1 MKLTSFINY
10 FLKAQQMMI
19 TNVFRLFS
27 DKNQIHRLKEEICME
42 IFKNM
47 EMYDYEQLVFC
58 QDKASGLKAI
68 IAIHDTTLGPAL
80 GGTRMWTYESEE
92 AAIIDALRLAKGM
105 TYKNAAAGLNLG
117 GGKTVIIGDPRKD
130 KNEEMFRAFGRY
142 IQGLNGRYITAEDV
156 GTTVEDMDLIHEETD
171 FVTGISP
178 AFGSSGNP
186 SPVTAYGVYRGMK
199 AAAKEAF
206 GSDSLEGKVVAVQ
219 GVGNVAYTLCQ
230 YLHDEGAQLIV
241 TDIHKDAVQR
251 AVENFGAK
259 AVGPDEI
266 YSVECDIFAPCALG
280 AIINDETINQLNAK
294 VIAGSANNQ
303 LKETRH
309 GDIIHEMGIVYA
321 PDYVINA
328 GGVINVA
335 DELYGY
341 NRDRAM
347 KKVEQIYNNIEKVIE
362 ISKRDNI
369 PTYVAADRMAEERIE
384 KLKKSRSTFLQN
396 GHHILSRRK

>member
-1 MKLTSFINY
+1 
-10 FLKAQQMMI
+10 
-19 TNVFRLFS
+19 
-27 DKNQIHRLKEEICME
+27 ME
-42 IFKNM
+42 IFKYL
-47 EMYDYEQLVFC
+47 EKYDYEQLLFC
-58 QDKASGLKAI
+58 QDKQSGLKAI

-80 GGTRMWTYESEE
+80 GGTRMWTYASEE
-92 AAIIDALRLAKGM
+92 DAIEDALRLSRGM

-206 GSDSLEGKVVAVQ
+206 GTDSLEGKVVAVQ
-219 GVGNVAYTLCQ
+219 GVGNVSYNLCRH
-230 YLHDEGAQLIV
+230 LHEEGAKLIV
-241 TDIHKDAVQR
+241 TDINKESVAR
-251 AVENFGAK
+251 AVESFGAT
-259 AVGPDEI
+259 AVNPDEI
-266 YSVECDIFAPCALG
+266 YGVECDIYAPCALG
-280 AIINDETINQLNAK
+280 AVINDQTINQIRAK
-294 VIAGSANNQ
+294 VIAGAANNQ
-303 LKETRH
+303 LKETVH
-309 GDIIHEMGIVYA
+309 GDQIHEKGIIYA

-335 DELYGY
+335 DELLGY
-341 NRDRAM
+341 NRERAL
-347 KKVEQIYNNIEKVIE
+347 KKVETVYDTIERVFE
-362 ISKRDNI
+362 IAKRDQI
-369 PTYVAADRMAEERIE
+369 PTYKAADRMAEERIARMRN
-384 KLKKSRSTFLQN
+384 SRSQFLQN
-396 GHHILSRRK
+396 EKHILNGRK

>member
-1 MKLTSFINY
+1 MEL
-10 FLKAQQMMI
+10 
-19 TNVFRLFS
+19 FRY
-27 DKNQIHRLKEEICME
+27 ME
-42 IFKNM
+42 Q
-47 EMYDYEQLVFC
+47 YDYEQLVFC
-58 QDKASGLKAI
+58 QDKQSGLKAI

-92 AAIIDALRLAKGM
+92 AAIEDALRLARGM

-156 GTTVEDMDLIHEETD
+156 GTTVEDMDIIHDETD

-186 SPVTAYGVYRGMK
+186 SPVTAYGVYKGMK
-199 AAAKEAF
+199 AAAKAAF
-206 GSDSLEGKVVAVQ
+206 GTVSLEGKTVAVQ
-219 GVGNVAYTLCQ
+219 GVGNVAYNLCRH
-230 YLHDEGAQLIV
+230 LHEEGAKLIV
-241 TDIHKDAVQR
+241 TDINKEAVER
-251 AVENFGAK
+251 AVAEFGAR
-259 AVGPDEI
+259 AVDPDDI
-266 YSVECDIFAPCALG
+266 YSQECDIYAPCALG
-280 AIINDETINQLNAK
+280 ATINDDTIPQLKAK
-294 VIAGSANNQ
+294 VIAGAANNQ

-309 GDIIHEMGIVYA
+309 GDQIHDMGIVYA

-341 NRDRAM
+341 NSERAL
-347 KKVEQIYNNIEKVIE
+347 KKVEGIYGNIERVLE
-362 ISKRDNI
+362 ISKRDRI
-369 PTYVAADRMAEERIE
+369 PTYLAADRLAEERIE
-384 KLKKSRSTFLQN
+384 RMRQSRSQFLQN
-396 GHHILSRRK
+396 GHHILSRR

>member
-1 MKLTSFINY
+1 
-10 FLKAQQMMI
+10 
-19 TNVFRLFS
+19 
-27 DKNQIHRLKEEICME
+27 ME
-42 IFKNM
+42 IFKYL
-47 EMYDYEQLVFC
+47 EKYDYEQLLFC
-58 QDKASGLKAI
+58 QDKQSGLKAI

-80 GGTRMWTYESEE
+80 GGTRMWTYASEE
-92 AAIIDALRLAKGM
+92 DAIEDALRLSKGM

-206 GSDSLEGKVVAVQ
+206 GTDSLEGKVVAVQ
-219 GVGNVAYTLCQ
+219 GVGNVSYNLCRH
-230 YLHDEGAQLIV
+230 LHEEGAKLIV
-241 TDIHKDAVQR
+241 TDINKESVAR
-251 AVENFGAK
+251 AVESFGAT
-259 AVGPDEI
+259 AVNPDEI
-266 YSVECDIFAPCALG
+266 YGVDCDIYAPCALG
-280 AIINDETINQLNAK
+280 AVINDQTINQIRAK
-294 VIAGSANNQ
+294 VIAGAANNQ
-303 LKETRH
+303 LKEPVH
-309 GDIIHEMGIVYA
+309 GEQIHEKGIIYA

-335 DELYGY
+335 DELLGY
-341 NRDRAM
+341 NRERAL
-347 KKVEQIYNNIEKVIE
+347 KKVETVYDTIERVIE
-362 ISKRDNI
+362 IAKRDQI
-369 PTYVAADRMAEERIE
+369 PTYKAADRMAEERIARMRN
-384 KLKKSRSTFLQN
+384 SRSQFLQN
-396 GHHILSRRK
+396 EKHILNGRK

>member
-1 MKLTSFINY
+1 
-10 FLKAQQMMI
+10 
-19 TNVFRLFS
+19 
-27 DKNQIHRLKEEICME
+27 ME
-42 IFKNM
+42 IFKYL
-47 EMYDYEQLVFC
+47 EKYDYEQLLFC
-58 QDKASGLKAI
+58 QDKQSGLKAI

-80 GGTRMWTYESEE
+80 GGTRMWTYASEE
-92 AAIIDALRLAKGM
+92 DAIEDALRLSRGM

-206 GSDSLEGKVVAVQ
+206 GTDSLEGKVIAVQ
-219 GVGNVAYTLCQ
+219 GVGNVSYNLCRH
-230 YLHDEGAQLIV
+230 LHEEGAKLIV
-241 TDIHKDAVQR
+241 TDINKESVAR
-251 AVENFGAK
+251 AVESFGAT
-259 AVGPDEI
+259 AVNPDEI
-266 YSVECDIFAPCALG
+266 YGVDCDIYAPCALG
-280 AIINDETINQLNAK
+280 AVINDQTINQIRAK
-294 VIAGSANNQ
+294 VIAGAANNQ
-303 LKETRH
+303 LKETVH
-309 GDIIHEMGIVYA
+309 GDQIHEKGIIYA

-335 DELYGY
+335 DELLGY
-341 NRDRAM
+341 NRERAL
-347 KKVEQIYNNIEKVIE
+347 KKVETVYDTIERVIE
-362 ISKRDNI
+362 IAKRDQI
-369 PTYVAADRMAEERIE
+369 PTYKAADRMAEERIARMRN
-384 KLKKSRSTFLQN
+384 SRSQFLQN
-396 GHHILSRRK
+396 EKHILNGRK

>member
-1 MKLTSFINY
+1 ME
-10 FLKAQQMMI
+10 
-19 TNVFRLFS
+19 VFKYLE
-27 DKNQIHRLKEEICME
+27 K
-42 IFKNM
+42 
-47 EMYDYEQLVFC
+47 YDYEQLVFC
-58 QDKASGLKAI
+58 QDQQSGLKAI

-92 AAIIDALRLAKGM
+92 AAIEDALRLAKGM

-130 KNEEMFRAFGRY
+130 KSEELFRAFGRY
-142 IQGLNGRYITAEDV
+142 VQGLNGRYITAEDV
-156 GTTVEDMDLIHEETD
+156 GTTVADMDLIHEETD

-186 SPVTAYGVYRGMK
+186 SPVTAYGVYKGMK
-199 AAAKEAF
+199 AAAKAAF
-206 GSDSLEGKVVAVQ
+206 GTDSLEGKTVAVQ
-219 GVGNVAYTLCQ
+219 GVGNVAYSLCRHL
-230 YLHDEGAQLIV
+230 YEEGAQLIV
-241 TDIHKDAVQR
+241 TDINKEAVQR
-251 AVENFGAK
+251 VVNEFGAQ
-259 AVGPDEI
+259 AVDPNEI
-266 YSVECDIFAPCALG
+266 YGVECDIFAPCALG
-280 AIINDETINQLNAK
+280 AVINDQTIPQLKAK

-303 LKETRH
+303 LRDTTH

-341 NRDRAM
+341 NSERAM
-347 KKVEQIYNNIEKVIE
+347 KKVELIYDNIEKVIE
-362 ISKRDNI
+362 ISKRDGI

-384 KLKKSRSTFLQN
+384 KMRNSRSQFLRN
-396 GHHILSRRK
+396 GHDILSRRFK

>member
-1 MKLTSFINY
+1 ME
-10 FLKAQQMMI
+10 
-19 TNVFRLFS
+19 LF
-27 DKNQIHRLKEEICME
+27 KYLER
-42 IFKNM
+42 
-47 EMYDYEQLVFC
+47 YDYEQVVFC
-58 QDKASGLKAI
+58 QDKNSGLKAI

-92 AAIIDALRLAKGM
+92 AAVIDALRLARGM

-156 GTTVEDMDLIHEETD
+156 GTTVHDMDTIYQETSY
-171 FVTGISP
+171 VTGISP

-186 SPVTAYGVYRGMK
+186 SPATAFGVYRGMK
-199 AAAKEAF
+199 ASAKEAF

-219 GVGNVAYTLCQ
+219 GVGNVAFHLCR
-230 YLHDEGAQLIV
+230 YLHEEGAQLIV
-241 TDIHKDAVQR
+241 TDINKEAVQR
-251 AVENFGAK
+251 AVDEYGAK
-259 AVGPDEI
+259 AVDPDDI
-266 YSVECDIFAPCALG
+266 YDVECDIYAPCALG
-280 AIINDETINQLNAK
+280 ATVNDETIKKLKAK

-303 LKETRH
+303 LAESRH
-309 GDIIHEMGIVYA
+309 GDILFENGIVYA

-341 NRDRAM
+341 NRERAM
-347 KKVEQIYNNIEKVIE
+347 SRIETIYDNIEKVFD
-362 ISKRDNI
+362 ISKRDHI
-369 PTYVAADRMAEERIE
+369 PTNVAADRMAEERIQHMHN
-384 KLKKSRSTFLQN
+384 SRSTFLQN
-396 GHHILSRRK
+396 GHHILSRR

>member
-1 MKLTSFINY
+1 
-10 FLKAQQMMI
+10 
-19 TNVFRLFS
+19 
-27 DKNQIHRLKEEICME
+27 ME
-42 IFKNM
+42 IFKYL
-47 EMYDYEQLVFC
+47 EKYDYEQVVFC
-58 QDKASGLKAI
+58 QDKQSGLKAI

-80 GGTRMWTYESEE
+80 GGTRMWTYASEE
-92 AAIIDALRLAKGM
+92 AAIEDALRLAKGM

-156 GTTVEDMDLIHEETD
+156 GTTVADMDLIHEETD
-171 FVTGISP
+171 YVTGISP

-186 SPVTAYGVYRGMK
+186 SPVTAFGVYRGMK

-206 GSDSLEGKVVAVQ
+206 GSDSLEGKVVAIQ

-230 YLHDEGAQLIV
+230 YLHEEGAQLIV
-241 TDIHKDAVQR
+241 TDINKEAVNR
-251 AVENFGAK
+251 AVEAFGAR
-259 AVGPDEI
+259 AVDPDEI
-266 YSVECDIFAPCALG
+266 YSVECDIYAPCALG
-280 AIINDETINQLNAK
+280 ATINDDTIPQLKAK

-303 LKETRH
+303 LKDTRH

-341 NRDRAM
+341 NQERAM
-347 KKVEQIYNNIEKVIE
+347 KKVEQLYATIEKVIE
-362 ISKRDNI
+362 ISKRDGI

-384 KLKKSRSTFLQN
+384 RIRNSRSQFLQN
-396 GHHILSRRK
+396 GHHILSHRISR

>member
-1 MKLTSFINY
+1 ME
-10 FLKAQQMMI
+10 
-19 TNVFRLFS
+19 LF
-27 DKNQIHRLKEEICME
+27 KYLER
-42 IFKNM
+42 
-47 EMYDYEQLVFC
+47 YDYEQVVFC
-58 QDKASGLKAI
+58 QDKNSGLKAI

-92 AAIIDALRLAKGM
+92 AAVIDALRLARGM

-156 GTTVEDMDLIHEETD
+156 GTTVHDMDTIYQETSY
-171 FVTGISP
+171 VTGISP

-186 SPVTAYGVYRGMK
+186 SPATAFGVYRGMK
-199 AAAKEAF
+199 ASAKEAF

-219 GVGNVAYTLCQ
+219 GVGNVAFHLCR
-230 YLHDEGAQLIV
+230 YLHEEGAQLIV
-241 TDIHKDAVQR
+241 TDINKEAVQR
-251 AVENFGAK
+251 AVDEYGAK
-259 AVGPDEI
+259 AVDPEDI
-266 YSVECDIFAPCALG
+266 YDVECDIYAPCALG
-280 AIINDETINQLNAK
+280 ATVNDETLKRLKAK

-303 LKETRH
+303 LAESRH
-309 GDIIHEMGIVYA
+309 GDILYENGIVYA

-341 NRDRAM
+341 NRERAM
-347 KKVEQIYNNIEKVIE
+347 NRIETIYDNIEKVFE

-369 PTYVAADRMAEERIE
+369 PTNVAADRMAEERIQ
-384 KLKKSRSTFLQN
+384 KMHNSRSTFLQN
-396 GHHILSRRK
+396 GHHILSRR